1 MSLPLDIGDQL
12 VDRSKSTLYLYYLAR
27 SMHRVMQR
35 EISRRKVELS
45 IKQLKKLSTKE
56 LHGHIEELQGHIA
69 EAIHREKQI
78 QGHQQGEESVHHE
91 LTHKIGRLETKLS
104 RYLQTQEAR
113 KSRIQE
119 LEDKIR
125 SKFET
130 KREKI
135 TALKEDLQK
144 LMKLYNATK
153 KAKAPKTHLLRVA
166 KRIEQ
171 VKNKISLLR

>member
-1 MSLPLDIGDQL
+1 MFYVYILRSSTNDLYIGQTNDLLSREVQQITKSSKAAKFIKDGKEFKL
-12 VDRSKSTLYLYYLAR
+12 VYKEEYPTR
-27 SMHRVMQR
+27 
-35 EISRRKVELS
+35 
-45 IKQLKKLSTKE
+45 LK
-56 LHGHIEELQGHIA
+56 
-69 EAIHREKQI
+69 AIHREKQI

-113 KSRIQE
+113 KGRIQE